1 MVEIKLVSTKKELK
15 EFIRFPHDLFRG
27 NEYWVPPLDSDEMD
41 TLRKG
46 KNPAF
51 EHCEAEYWLAYKDGR
66 IAGRIAGI
74 INHTANEK
82 WGKFVRFGWVDF
94 IDDIE
99 VVEALFRTVEEWGKS
114 KGMEK
119 IQGPLGFIDMD
130 NEGMLVDGFDK
141 MPTIANIYNY
151 PYYPQMMVKL
161 GYEGKEDWI
170 QFKMKASQSIPEKME
185 RINNLIKEKYNL
197 KVLSFKKKKELLP
210 YAKPLFNTLNL
221 AFSNLYGYSELTEKE
236 IDRLV
241 KNYFTFINPELVC
254 IVVDEKDE
262 VVAFGISMPTLSKA
276 FQKAKGKLFPF
287 GFIHILKALKNMDEI
302 DLYLNGVHPD
312 WQKKGV
318 HSLYYVEMNKA
329 FIRNNIKVAITNPQL
344 ENNVNAVNVW
354 SNYENEPYLRR
365 RCYEKVL

>member
-1 MVEIKLVSTKKELK
+1 
-15 EFIRFPHDLFRG
+15 
-27 NEYWVPPLDSDEMD
+27 
-41 TLRKG
+41 
-46 KNPAF
+46 
-51 EHCEAEYWLAYKDGR
+51 
-66 IAGRIAGI
+66 
-74 INHTANEK
+74 
-82 WGKFVRFGWVDF
+82 
-94 IDDIE
+94 
-99 VVEALFRTVEEWGKS
+99 
-114 KGMEK
+114 
-119 IQGPLGFIDMD
+119 
-130 NEGMLVDGFDK
+130 
-141 MPTIANIYNY
+141 
-151 PYYPQMMVKL
+151 
-161 GYEGKEDWI
+161 
-170 QFKMKASQSIPEKME
+170 ME

-210 YAKPLFNTLNL
+210 YAKPLFNTLNM

-344 ENNVNAVNVW
+344 ENNINAVNVW

>member
-41 TLRKG
+41 TLRKD

-74 INHTANEK
+74 INHPANKK

-130 NEGMLVDGFDK
+130 NEGMLVEGFDK